1 MTIKI
6 FVKPLTI
13 NPISLSCIPSTT
25 IREIKEEI
33 HKKWKIHPKD
43 QRLVHDGKG
52 LLDSVILET
61 IPKLNDFHNTI
72 HLVIRLP
79 GNQSKLV
86 GPISSRLRSRKS

>member
-72 HLVIRLP
+72 HLVI
-79 GNQSKLV
+79 
-86 GPISSRLRSRKS
+86 PITREPIKTRRSHIESVEK